1 MTSSLQWCPKGST
14 RQLQPSPTWQ
24 SLENSAICSQELAVP
39 EVSVFW
45 LLATMCGWAQVLP
58 FHLCSSSRFDRSLRA
73 KTGFIKCDLM
83 RHFLIWDL
91 LLNTEASYKH
101 NPLQGTKTQQCFRN
115 LGNLENAS
123 VATCKHWLWFVDII
137 RAICK
142 SAKWNISLHVS
153 IISPQS
159 LLGAA
164 SKYLYSLYDSI
175 CIWVCLAT
183 SCEVI

>member
-1 MTSSLQWCPKGST
+1 
-14 RQLQPSPTWQ
+14 
-24 SLENSAICSQELAVP
+24 VP

-175 CIWVCLAT
+175 CIWVYLAT